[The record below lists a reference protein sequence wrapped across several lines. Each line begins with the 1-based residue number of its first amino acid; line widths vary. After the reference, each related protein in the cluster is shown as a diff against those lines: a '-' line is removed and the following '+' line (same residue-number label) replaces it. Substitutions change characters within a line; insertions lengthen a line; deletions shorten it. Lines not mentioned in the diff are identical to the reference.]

1 MRVLLDTNAILAV
14 FNYRKDIFKLIRE
27 KYTAE
32 LYTTKSVINELKSIA
47 NDPKRKG
54 SERRN
59 AKLALQLLQIN
70 NVKILNLV
78 GKTDKILED
87 LSKEF
92 VIFTLDK
99 ELKRKIKQKNGYF
112 MELRWGKIYTNYP
125 DLLK

>member
-14 FNYRKDIFKLIRE
+14 FNYKKDIFKLIRE
-27 KYTAE
+27 KYVAE
-32 LYTTKSVINELKSIA
+32 LYTTKSVIDELKSIA

-59 AKLALQLLQIN
+59 AKLALKLLEIN
-70 NVKILNLV
+70 NVKVLNLV

-99 ELKRKIKQKNGYF
+99 ELKN
-112 MELRWGKIYTNYP
+112 
-125 DLLK
+125 